1 MRILEIQIERFG
13 AWQNLNLPMA
23 DGQLSVF
30 FGPNE
35 AGKTTLM
42 RFVRGILFGFPHR
55 VSDIWGEE
63 IARLPRS
70 GSLKVEEDE
79 LTVRLHRSSIGT
91 SRGELTLTGLDQPRT
106 AQDWLH
112 DALRGV
118 NEKLFENVYAI
129 GLKELQELGSLTDED
144 VSGHI
149 YGLSLGPEARRLLD
163 SWHRVHQEKDALVD
177 RPQTGGRLVELFARQ
192 DELLGQL
199 ATFKKIKPK
208 YSTLCQH
215 RKELEAEIDE
225 LRDRQTVLSGNLR
238 GLKFL
243 AASWQPW
250 RRIRHLE
257 QELQTLPVI
266 DGFPERGVPRLEK
279 LEAEIAAASEARGK
293 LLAEAKG
300 FKQRLAQLVTTG
312 ELRKHAPAMQGLL
325 DQRVVLT
332 DLAERIRQADE
343 RVVEEELRLG
353 ELRRLVGS
361 DWSQTRVDHADIS
374 ASAHHRMADVAA
386 RYLNTGRALA
396 RRRRGMRKL
405 DKVIEV
411 RRAEVQAGLAP
422 LGGRSI
428 EDEVAETRRHLDNLK
443 KIARLELHEAELE
456 DRQVGIEDDLAR
468 MAPRAILPQWVYFI
482 LSLFC
487 FAGLILSANGLY
499 QGWTHSGLAGATW
512 AFLGLTCTLIAW
524 AFKRQFEGDARLRM
538 VEIESESRANL
549 AELEQ
554 IRIQLSKITGRSVEE
569 EARSNTVVSRSLYHE
584 VTGQPARDAGGPSK
598 TGADQD
604 DKWYYSGDGEAWNA
618 IPKSRR
624 RRSLLRRIRR
634 WPGQLWSSIISGP
647 LYWEQGISRF
657 FSVVFY
663 GDWSATEEET
673 VRQQRLAQRLRR
685 AEVMQDADT
694 IAEEAFGQ
702 LDEVQT
708 ISRKLVDLE
717 RLSRTRAECDALATR
732 RLVAL
737 RKTRTLRREHRAA
750 RLDWRE
756 FLKQI
761 GFPENLKVRDAETL
775 WRKLVDAREQRSG
788 WKAGMTHLENLRDL
802 WNTWTQRIEEL
813 GHRLQD
819 WDVDYSKPLDVL
831 GHWERKLS
839 LLSKHRSE
847 HREHRAKLRTRVK
860 EARGHAR
867 RVDECR
873 VQRNAL
879 LTQGGA
885 ANRDEFLQRAGLI
898 SRRYELERELAKTR
912 QELQDLCRGYEDLA
926 LVEEDLLRFDAFR
939 HDETVRG
946 FELEQGQIERELAL
960 ALDQLG
966 GVKHDIALIEDDDS
980 ATRLRFDLARC
991 EDDIRSASE
1000 EWFGLEL
1007 SSQIVDGMR
1016 SRYERTCQPRA
1027 LIEASKFLDRLT
1039 QGRYHNIW
1047 TPLGEKSLLVD
1058 DRQGRSIPVEL
1069 LSSGTREQL
1078 FLAIRLAVV
1087 QDLGRQGIRLPM
1099 ILDDVFVN
1107 FDQQRAAIAAK
1118 VLMDFAADGHQLLL
1132 FTCHQHLADA
1142 FQELGVPPTRLPARK
1157 PQGVLAE
1164 GDRRLAG

>member
-23 DGQLSVF
+23 DGPLSVF

-42 RFVRGILFGFPHR
+42 RFVRGILFGYAPR

-70 GSLKVEEDE
+70 GSLKVLEDN
-79 LTVRLHRSSIGT
+79 LNVRLHRCSLGT
-91 SRGELTLTGLDQPRT
+91 NRGELTLTGLDQPRT

-163 SWHRVHQEKDALVD
+163 SWHRVHREREALVD
-177 RPQTGGRLVELFARQ
+177 KPQTGGRLIELYARQ
-192 DELLGQL
+192 DDLLGQL
-199 ATFKKIKPK
+199 ATFKKLKPR
-208 YSTLCQH
+208 YSALCQQ
-215 RKELEAEIDE
+215 RGELEAEIDA
-225 LRDRQTVLSGNLR
+225 LRDRQGAVVSNLR
-238 GLKFL
+238 GLRFL

-250 RRIRHLE
+250 KRIRHLE

-266 DGFPERGVPRLEK
+266 DGFPERGVARLEK
-279 LEAEIAAASEARGK
+279 IESEIAAASADRNK
-293 LLAEAKG
+293 YAAEAKG
-300 FKQRLAQLVTTG
+300 FKQRLAQLTTSG
-312 ELRKHAPAMQGLL
+312 DLRKHASAMQGLL
-325 DQRVVLT
+325 DQRVVLA

-343 RVVEEELRLG
+343 RVAAEELRLS
-353 ELRRLVGS
+353 ELRSLVGS

-374 ASAHHRMADVAA
+374 ASAHHRMADVASKY
-386 RYLNTGRALA
+386 RSTGRALA
-396 RRRRGMRKL
+396 RRRRAMRKF
-405 DKVIEV
+405 DKKLEL
-411 RRAEVQAGLAP
+411 RRSELVAGLAP
-422 LGGRSI
+422 LHGRTI
-428 EDEVAETRRHLDNLK
+428 DEEVAETRRHLDNLK

-512 AFLGLTCTLIAW
+512 ACLGLACTLIAW
-524 AFKRQFEGDARLRM
+524 AFKRQFEGDAKTRM
-538 VEIESESRANL
+538 TEIESESRANL

-554 IRIQLSKITGRSVEE
+554 IRIQLSKITGRTVEE
-569 EARSNTVVSRSLYHE
+569 EARSNTLVSRGLYHE
-584 VTGQPARDAGGPSK
+584 VTGQAARDAGGTSK

-624 RRSLLRRIRR
+624 KRSFLRRLRR
-634 WPGQLWSSIISGP
+634 FPGQVLSAIISGP
-647 LYWEQGISRF
+647 LQWEQGISKF
-657 FSVVFY
+657 FSILFY
-663 GDWSATEEET
+663 GDWSATEADTARE
-673 VRQQRLAQRLRR
+673 QRLAQRLRR
-685 AEVMQDADT
+685 AEVLQDADT

-717 RLSRTRAECDALATR
+717 RLSRTQIEVDALATR

-756 FLKQI
+756 FLKQTR
-761 GFPENLKVRDAETL
+761 FPENLSVRDAETL
-775 WRKLVDAREQRSG
+775 WRKLVDAREQRSE
-788 WKAGMTHLENLRDL
+788 WKAGLTHLENLRDL

-819 WDVDYSKPLDVL
+819 WDVDYSRPLEVL
-831 GHWERKLS
+831 GHWERKLA
-839 LLSKHRSE
+839 LLAKHRGE
-847 HREHRAKLRTRVK
+847 HRENRGKLRGRIK
-860 EARGHAR
+860 EARGLAR
-867 RVDECR
+867 RIDECR

-879 LTQGGA
+879 LTQGGS
-885 ANRDEFLQRAGLI
+885 ANRDEFLNRAGLI
-898 SRRYELERELAKTR
+898 ARRYELERELANTR
-912 QELQDLCRGYEDLA
+912 RELQDLCRGYEDLA

-939 HDETVRG
+939 HDETARG
-946 FELEQGQIERELAL
+946 LEGEQSRIERDLAL

-966 GVKHDIALIEDDDS
+966 GIKHDIALLEDDDA

-1007 SSQIVDGMR
+1007 SAQIVDGMR

-1027 LIEASKFLDRLT
+1027 LIEASKFLERLT

-1047 TPLGEKSLLVD
+1047 TPLGEKHLLVD

-1107 FDQQRAAIAAK
+1107 FDQQRAAVAAK
-1118 VLMDFAADGHQLLL
+1118 VLMDFAAEGHQLLL

-1142 FQELGVPPTRLPARK
+1142 FEELGVPPTRLPARK
-1157 PQGVLAE
+1157 PQGTMSDSE
-1164 GDRRLAG
+1164 RRLAG